1 MNSKWQRKD
10 DWEVIFRDLVA
21 LVESAPSP
29 PRRAVG
35 EWTRKDQAEA
45 HAIAVTWGW
54 LIRLKRTAEAVIE
67 LEKCGFGNE
76 AAPLARSVVEHAI
89 RLPWAADKGRQ
100 EFVEIPIR
108 MRSWSLQKTLEA
120 AEAGWPLTDEQ
131 RDQIQDL
138 QDEAG
143 EDFKQ
148 LDRFMQLAAVV
159 ADDPEQFAG
168 LYQVWL
174 SETQQSHPSL
184 QSSSSY
190 REQSEDGLTWA
201 LSTSPRPGKR
211 RYDVLMPSLLWVG
224 LRGYARIADLTGHF
238 EKGLNQL
245 GQRMEDLGVARTQ
258 ASIVSSGALGRN

>member
-1 MNSKWQRKD
+1 MGSNQDSWAR
-10 DWEVIFRDLVA
+10 IFEDLVA

-29 PRRAVG
+29 PRRPVG

-45 HAIAVTWGW
+45 HAVAVAWGW
-54 LIRLKRTAEAVIE
+54 LIRLKRTAEAVME
-67 LEKCGFGNE
+67 LEKSGYANE

-100 EFVEIPIR
+100 EFVEILIR
-108 MRSWSLQKTLEA
+108 MRSWSLQNTLKA
-120 AEAGWPLTDEQ
+120 AEAGWPLTDDQ
-131 RDQIQDL
+131 RGQIKDL

-174 SETQQSHPSL
+174 AETQESHPSL
-184 QSSSSY
+184 QSSASY
-190 REQSEDGLTWA
+190 REQSEDGLTWS
-201 LSTSPRPGKR
+201 LSTSPRPGTR
-211 RYDVLMPSLLWVG
+211 RYDVVMPSLLWIG
-224 LRGYARIADLTGHF
+224 LRGYARIADLTDHF
-238 EKGLNQL
+238 ETGVNEL
-245 GQRMEDLGVARTQ
+245 GQRMEDLGVARKQ
-258 ASIVSSGALGRN
+258 AP